1 MGTRFISNVLG
12 HRTESQ
18 TPVASRR
25 ASSRDGRAYI
35 EIHVEI
41 GVTLL
46 QKTNDSSRVN
56 LNRIFNQ
63 KTRTTYEPGVVVLTA
78 LQITSLP

>member
-1 MGTRFISNVLG
+1 MYLVIEQSRKPLWHLGVRLVGTVG
-12 HRTESQ
+12 RTLS
-18 TPVASRR
+18 
-25 ASSRDGRAYI
+25 
-35 EIHVEI
+35 IHVEI

-63 KTRTTYEPGVVVLTA
+63 KTRTTYEPGVVVLTD